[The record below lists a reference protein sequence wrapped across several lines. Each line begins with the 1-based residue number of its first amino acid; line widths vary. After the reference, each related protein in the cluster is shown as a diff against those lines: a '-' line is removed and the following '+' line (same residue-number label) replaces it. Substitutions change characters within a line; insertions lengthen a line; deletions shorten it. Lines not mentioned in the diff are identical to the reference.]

1 MEYSLFTTG
10 VKLLM
15 GDRLVLSP
23 NVLKRST
30 RVLDIAQLTELLT
43 P

>member
-1 MEYSLFTTG
+1 
-10 VKLLM
+10 M
-15 GDRLVLSP
+15 GDRLVLPP

-30 RVLDIAQLTELLT
+30 RGLSIAQLTELLT